1 MPYAICWYINF
12 IIKPQK
18 RPLLGLLN
26 IFFFKLQLHYSTI
39 INLWWYYSNVLKP
52 NNIFLFPP
60 TNICLFLSLHC
71 LIVSLFLS
79 WQNMASLS
87 HISLTVVVF
96 SWRGFSVGLV
106 LLAVWSCDGHAQ
118 AHLRWWVTQPL
129 LRWWA
134 AQPCRPMMGFLTSLT
149 DNGLNLVDYWILGY
163 LFEVYDF
170 FLLCF

>member
-1 MPYAICWYINF
+1 M
-12 IIKPQK
+12 
-18 RPLLGLLN
+18 
-26 IFFFKLQLHYSTI
+26 QLHYSTI

-96 SWRGFSVGLV
+96 SWRRFNVGLVLLAVWSCLSHISLTVVVFSWRGFSVGLV

-118 AHLRWWVTQPL
+118 AHLRWWITQPL
-129 LRWWA
+129 LRWWV